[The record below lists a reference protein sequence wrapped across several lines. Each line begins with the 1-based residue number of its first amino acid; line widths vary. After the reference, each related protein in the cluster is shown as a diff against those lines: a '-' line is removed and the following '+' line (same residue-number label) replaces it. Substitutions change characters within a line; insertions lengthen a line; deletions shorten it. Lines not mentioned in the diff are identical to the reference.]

1 MHILLGLLVVIAGIG
16 AWYWRFKMAERRK
29 PEALPVETVNDPAAA
44 AVVMMIAV
52 GSAEH
57 PLSPE
62 AEAVIRDEITATMGI
77 ADPAEILVFGK
88 RSPCMWTMATVF
100 RCVTPNCGIATL
112 IATSASISFAWRSEW
127 RAPMVIQRRGSCS
140 RSQNCMSALGS
151 SPDVFAAACV
161 IDIDEYEAAR
171 R

>member
-16 AWYWRFKMAERRK
+16 ARYWRFKMAERGK
-29 PEALPVETVNDPAAA
+29 PEALPVETVNDAAAA

-88 RSPCMWTMATVF
+88 R
-100 RCVTPNCGIATL
+100 IA
-112 IATSASISFAWRSEW
+112 SHVDDGDSISLRYAKLWHRDLDRDQRLDLVRMAERVA
-127 RAPMVIQRRGSCS
+127 RADGDPTARQLQQIAKLHER
-140 RSQNCMSALGS
+140 LGLK
-151 SPDVFAAACV
+151 P
-161 IDIDEYEAAR
+161 
-171 R
+171 

>member
-16 AWYWRFKMAERRK
+16 AWYWRFKMAERGK

-62 AEAVIRDEITATMGI
+62 AEAVICDEIIATMGI

-88 RSPCMWTMATVF
+88 R
-100 RCVTPNCGIATL
+100 IA
-112 IATSASISFAWRSEW
+112 SHVDDGDSISLRYAKLWHRDLDRDQRLDLVRMAERVA
-127 RAPMVIQRRGSCS
+127 RADGDPTARQLQQIAKLHER
-140 RSQNCMSALGS
+140 LGLK
-151 SPDVFAAACV
+151 P
-161 IDIDEYEAAR
+161 
-171 R
+171 